1 MHGAGLSC
9 LHLVVDDFSHIA
21 YAELFPDEH
30 AGEPRHAASP
40 KTIPNC
46 RIASN
51 AVYDSFESLS
61 CSNQILSRRPRSF
74 QSEPTLLSDSLQN
87 RSMAMDGART
97 FPADFLHI
105 EVCGN
110 GIDEEE
116 LEAIATQVKSA
127 LYKKMG
133 NTLRE
138 SIALKAPKELLH
150 SMA

>member
-30 AGEPRHAASP
+30 AGEPRHAALP